1 MWTPFW
7 IGLNVVCGII
17 LVVYIIYGIRKK
29 KRIKA
34 AQAAAKAE
42 NLKKGV

>member
-17 LVVYIIYGIRKK
+17 LVAYITYGIHKK

-34 AQAAAKAE
+34 AKEASKIE
-42 NLKKGV
+42 NKEV